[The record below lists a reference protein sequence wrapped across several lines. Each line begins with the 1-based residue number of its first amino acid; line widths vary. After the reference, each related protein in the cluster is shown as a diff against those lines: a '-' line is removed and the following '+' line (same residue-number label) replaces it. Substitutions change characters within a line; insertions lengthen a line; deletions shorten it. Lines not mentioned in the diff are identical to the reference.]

1 MSDNDPAPAPGR
13 DHTRLQLALL
23 TLALF
28 VMVVFQTVQ
37 LIRER
42 STLGEVWANQEP
54 TIQEGVRLRRQLD
67 ALATETSRLAAD
79 GDAGAST
86 IIDDLRRQGIT
97 IKPPAATR

>member
-1 MSDNDPAPAPGR
+1 MSDNDPAPARGR

-37 LIRER
+37 LVRER
-42 STLGEVWANQEP
+42 STLAEVWANQEP

-67 ALATETSRLAAD
+67 ALATETARLAAD
-79 GDAGAST
+79 GDVGASA

-97 IKPPAATR
+97 IKPPAAAR